1 MAYRG
6 WIAMMTLAGSLCVLA
21 APARAFDESK
31 YPDWKGRWQR
41 PEGER
46 PVWVRPGDKAPLT
59 PEYQALFEWNIAD
72 QKVDSYCV
80 TYQANRAEIEAQI
93 PALKELCDLAQMP
106 NAPKKAIKIT
116 GGLVT
121 CVFVFSLSGFAAGI
135 IQWLFHLGMNFAHYL
150 TGLL

>member
-1 MAYRG
+1 MKSFGAIRNEAARMVRLQYLSLRRYTAKRSLESELALIVRTVIGHKRNKVPTGASQYR
-6 WIAMMTLAGSLCVLA
+6 SLW
-21 APARAFDESK
+21 S
-31 YPDWKGRWQR
+31 
-41 PEGER
+41 
-46 PVWVRPGDKAPLT
+46 
-59 PEYQALFEWNIAD
+59 IAD

-106 NAPKKAIKIT
+106 NAPKKAIKIA

-121 CVFVFSLSGFAAGI
+121 GVVVFSLSGFAAGI